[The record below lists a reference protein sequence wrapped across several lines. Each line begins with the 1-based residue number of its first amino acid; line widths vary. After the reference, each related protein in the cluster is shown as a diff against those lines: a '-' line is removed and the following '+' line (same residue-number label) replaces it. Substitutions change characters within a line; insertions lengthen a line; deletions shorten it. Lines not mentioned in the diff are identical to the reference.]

1 MTMTDTDKEKDL
13 SEESKQI
20 LQEAEERNNG
30 LRRHAAKSGESDE
43 YNRWRGDVVVG
54 KAGVDVD
61 ALRDKLYQRDVYRK
75 RADEAITKAEEEGQ
89 ISQFNAETARINLRR
104 RMSRGKTNLSLEGQG
119 MGMQRI
125 QDDVIEPWEDFIR
138 SLGALDS
145 HEHEDSEEH
154 EEETDETEE
163 EDRDGRF

>member
-1 MTMTDTDKEKDL
+1 MTMTDINKEEDL
-13 SEESKQI
+13 SEESKQM
-20 LQEAEERNNG
+20 LREAEERNDG

-43 YNRWRGDVVVG
+43 YNRLRGILVVE
-54 KAGVDVD
+54 KTGVDVD